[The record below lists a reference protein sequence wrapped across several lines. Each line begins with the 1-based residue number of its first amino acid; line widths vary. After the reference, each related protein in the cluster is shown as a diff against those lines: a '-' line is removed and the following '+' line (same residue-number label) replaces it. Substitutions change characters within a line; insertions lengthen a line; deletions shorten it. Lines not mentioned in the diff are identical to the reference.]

1 MFKKIIP
8 EIIMVVLLS
17 ASFLMA
23 KGTAP
28 VAPTAP
34 AKPTSVKSEACPPCP
49 KCPYAKTTAVKTA
62 GTKCDKGTCKGDK
75 CETTAKK

>member
-23 KGTAP
+23 KGTDP
-28 VAPTAP
+28 VVTAAP
-34 AKPTSVKSEACPPCP
+34 AKASTVKSEACPPCS
-49 KCPYAKTTAVKTA
+49 KCPYAKTTAVKTS
-62 GTKCDKGTCKGDK
+62 GSKCDKGTCKGDK